1 MPKYQRYS
9 LKLNFNN
16 YEEIKNTVQD
26 MNINF
31 IDIHEGVFLK
41 QSNPL
46 GLFPFQMYGHYN
58 ELGHKEVAEFIFKSI
73 K

>member
-1 MPKYQRYS
+1 
-9 LKLNFNN
+9 
-16 YEEIKNTVQD
+16 

-41 QSNPL
+41 QTNPL
-46 GLFPFQMYGHYN
+46 ELFPFQMYGHYN
-58 ELGHKEVAEFIFKSI
+58 ELGHKKVAEFIYKSI